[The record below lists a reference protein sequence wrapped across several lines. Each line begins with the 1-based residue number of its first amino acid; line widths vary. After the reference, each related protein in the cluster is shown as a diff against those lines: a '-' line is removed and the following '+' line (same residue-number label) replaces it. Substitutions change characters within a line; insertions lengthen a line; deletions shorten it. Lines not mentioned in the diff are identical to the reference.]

1 MSTLKVNKLRD
12 TSGSTDAITLDPN
25 GGAVLAGVTT
35 ISTARVT
42 SGIVTNTFIVGAG
55 VTISESGIEASGI
68 GITCANING
77 TQIGGRRNIVING
90 AMEVAQ
96 RGTSFTLATGF
107 AADRFKVQSGG
118 LDEVVTASNLS
129 LSTST
134 SPAGDLFRN
143 AARMTNGNQT
153 SGAQAGSYVQMA
165 YQVEARDMANSG
177 WQYASSSSFI
187 TLSFYVRSSVAQ
199 TFYGWVNT
207 VDGTGQRWTFDIP
220 VTQADTWTRIIK
232 KIPGNSNL
240 TFDNNAGQGLQ
251 LLFVPFYGTNY
262 TDDKA
267 LNSWAASDGANYCP
281 DMTTTWFT
289 TNDST
294 FDVTGV
300 QIEVGPEATPFE
312 HRSFGEELALCQRY
326 YYKMQNGSSS
336 AYWVAPVTAYGSN
349 TNVALIFLPVCMR
362 DNPSLGTSTTASNFS
377 LWGAGTVE
385 NLASVPTLR
394 GSNAIN
400 PQVIPIDVSHNITTG
415 HSRILRMGS
424 EAFLEFSSEF

>member
-35 ISTARVT
+35 ISTARITTGITT
-42 SGIVTNTFIVGAG
+42 SIQVGGG

-336 AYWVAPVTAYGSN
+336 AYWVAPVTAYGSS
-349 TNVALIFLPVCMR
+349 TNVAMIFLPVCMR
-362 DNPSLGTSTTASNFS
+362 DNPSLGTSTTASDFS

-394 GSNAIN
+394 GHNSIN
-400 PQVIPIDVSHNITTG
+400 PQVIPIDISHNITTG
-415 HSRILRMGS
+415 HSRILRMGN

>member
-77 TQIGGRRNIVING
+77 TQMGGRRNIIING
-90 AMEVAQ
+90 AMQVAQ
-96 RGTSFTLATGF
+96 RGTSFTLSTGY
-107 AADRFKVQSGG
+107 AADRFPVNSGG
-118 LDEVVTASNLS
+118 LDEVASASQLS

-143 AARMTNGNQT
+143 AARITNGNQT
-153 SGAQAGSYVQMA
+153 SGAQAGSYVQMY
-165 YQVEARDMANSG
+165 YQAEAKDIANSG

-199 TFYGWVNT
+199 TFYGWFST
-207 VDGTGQRWTFDIP
+207 IDGTGQRYTFDIP
-220 VTQADTWTRIIK
+220 VTQADTWTRIVK

-240 TFDNNAGQGLQ
+240 TFDNNSSVGLQ
-251 LLFVPFYGTNY
+251 ILFVPYYGTNY
-262 TDDKA
+262 TNDKA
-267 LNSWAASDGANYCP
+267 LNSWAVSDGTNYCP

-294 FDVTGV
+294 FDITGV
-300 QIEVGPEATPFE
+300 QLEVGPEATPFE

-336 AYWVAPVTAYGSN
+336 AYWVGHVTAYGSN
-349 TNVALIFLPVCMR
+349 TNVALISLPVCMR
-362 DNPSLGTSTTASNFS
+362 DNPSLGTSGTASHFS
-377 LWGAGTVE
+377 LWGNGTVE
-385 NLASVPTLR
+385 NLSSVPTLR
-394 GSNAIN
+394 GSNAVN

-424 EAFLEFSSEF
+424 EAFLEFNSEL